1 MAYEEILIGKNSSKF
16 LEALERAVEKAKKK
30 EWNDTIVKGQ
40 ILIDNF
46 SQAEPKSDYILIP
59 INAGALT
66 EMIDEIKQ
74 AQTNQI
80 RHYRMA
86 VVAAFVAGI
95 IFGSV
100 IFAIILTTPSDVP
113 LFSFGINFYPLM
125 LIEQNSRLISMLL
138 TSLIIAFCIVA
149 MMNINEMVNRIRPQH
164 KP

>member
-1 MAYEEILIGKNSSKF
+1 M
-16 LEALERAVEKAKKK
+16 
-30 EWNDTIVKGQ
+30 NDDIRLQELFDSFHPTLADSNLFNQRLDRK
-40 ILIDNF
+40 L
-46 SQAEPKSDYILIP
+46 K
-59 INAGALT
+59 
-66 EMIDEIKQ
+66 MIDEIKQ

-138 TSLIIAFCIVA
+138 TSLIIAFCIVE
-149 MMNINEMVNRIRPQH
+149 MMNINEMVNKIRPKH

>member
-74 AQTNQI
+74 EDRGNEK
-80 RHYRMA
+80 
-86 VVAAFVAGI
+86 
-95 IFGSV
+95 
-100 IFAIILTTPSDVP
+100 
-113 LFSFGINFYPLM
+113 M
-125 LIEQNSRLISMLL
+125 LELAKKVLEPFFKMLDENEKPKQN
-138 TSLIIAFCIVA
+138 
-149 MMNINEMVNRIRPQH
+149 N
-164 KP
+164 